1 MTHPTV
7 ERADNRYQIRVDDEL
22 AGFTEFHDRDA
33 QRVFIHTEITE
44 ASRGNGSSSM
54 LIEHVLTHTHEE
66 GKHIVPVCPAAAR
79 YLAKHDGFTD
89 ITDPVDRDVLT
100 WLAAGRPSLGS
111 TRGWDNR

>member
-7 ERADNRYQIRVDDEL
+7 ERADNRYQIRVDGEL
-22 AGFTEFHDRDA
+22 AGFTEFRDRDA

-44 ASRGNGSSSM
+44 AFQGKGLSSV
-54 LIEHVLTHTHEE
+54 LIEHALTHTREE
-66 GKHIVPVCPAAAR
+66 GKRIVPVCPAVAR

-100 WLAAGRPSLGS
+100 WLAAGQ
-111 TRGWDNR
+111 

>member
-7 ERADNRYQIRVDDEL
+7 ERADNRYQIRVDGEP
-22 AGFTEFHDRDA
+22 AGFTEFRDRDA

-44 ASRGNGSSSM
+44 AFRGKGSSSV
-54 LIEHVLTHTHEE
+54 LIEHALTRTREE
-66 GKHIVPVCPAAAR
+66 GKRIVAVCPAVAR

-100 WLAAGRPSLGS
+100 WLAAGR
-111 TRGWDNR
+111 